1 MLFEYKITREQV
13 VDCLLK
19 CGSFHDTYDVI
30 ISKAKWNKSISL
42 MCLSITMYLIL
53 NRFLL
58 GKIPSLLPL
67 AISALIFFFALINLF
82 TTKKSLNKKNKIL
95 IETMVK
101 EGHVPSEEYV
111 QIKIYRDSITVNKD
125 YSSYIRLFSQIYEV
139 KKTEQCY
146 YILFKGNE
154 YLIVPYSAFLT
165 EDDMKYFEKEV
176 NKNILFNN

>member
-1 MLFEYKITREQV
+1 
-13 VDCLLK
+13 
-19 CGSFHDTYDVI
+19 
-30 ISKAKWNKSISL
+30 
-42 MCLSITMYLIL
+42 
-53 NRFLL
+53 
-58 GKIPSLLPL
+58 
-67 AISALIFFFALINLF
+67 
-82 TTKKSLNKKNKIL
+82 
-95 IETMVK
+95 MVK

-111 QIKIYRDSITVNKD
+111 RIKIYRDSITVNKD

-146 YILFKGNE
+146 YILFKGHE

>member
-1 MLFEYKITREQV
+1 
-13 VDCLLK
+13 
-19 CGSFHDTYDVI
+19 
-30 ISKAKWNKSISL
+30 
-42 MCLSITMYLIL
+42 
-53 NRFLL
+53 
-58 GKIPSLLPL
+58 
-67 AISALIFFFALINLF
+67 
-82 TTKKSLNKKNKIL
+82 
-95 IETMVK
+95 MVK

-111 QIKIYRDSITVNKD
+111 RIKIYRDSITVNKD

-154 YLIVPYSAFLT
+154 YLT